1 MRLSYIVIVAVTF
14 GLTSCRPAPDTAAQV
29 PESVFFL
36 VRHAEKVDESEDPPL
51 SEVGHQ
57 IAQTLA
63 SLLRDARIERIYS
76 SDFVRTRDTATP
88 LVEDLGIELSL
99 YDPGNLDELVKEL
112 LLVPG
117 RYLVVGHGDTTPEL
131 AQLLGAEPGSDIAR
145 NEYDRLYVLVRRPG
159 LGTTETLLR
168 FDTALQE

>member
-1 MRLSYIVIVAVTF
+1 MSSFYIVILALTF
-14 GLTSCRPAPDTAAQV
+14 GFTSCKPTPDTPNDV
-29 PESVFFL
+29 PASVFFL
-36 VRHAEKVDESEDPPL
+36 ARHAEKVDDSDDPPL

-57 IAQTLA
+57 RAQTLV

-76 SDFVRTRDTATP
+76 SDLVRTRDTAAP

-99 YDPGNLDELVKEL
+99 YDPGNVPELAKEL

-131 AQLLGAEPGSDIAR
+131 ARLLGAEPGSDIAR
-145 NEYDRLYVLVRRPG
+145 NEYDRLYVLVHRPG
-159 LGTTETLLR
+159 LGTTTTLLR
-168 FDTALQE
+168 FEPR

>member
-1 MRLSYIVIVAVTF
+1 MSFFYIVILTLTF
-14 GLTSCRPAPDTAAQV
+14 SFTSCKPAPDTASDIADGV

-36 VRHAEKVDESEDPPL
+36 VRHAEKVDDSEDPPL

-57 IAQTLA
+57 RAQTLA

-76 SDFVRTRDTATP
+76 SDLVRTRDTAAP
-88 LVEDLGIELSL
+88 LMEDLGIELSL
-99 YDPGNLDELVKEL
+99 YDPGNLEELVKEL

-117 RYLVVGHGDTTPEL
+117 RYLVVGHGNTTPEL
-131 AQLLGAEPGSDIAR
+131 ARLLGAEPGSDIAH

-159 LGTTETLLR
+159 FGTTETLLR
-168 FDTALQE
+168 F